1 MAKKRR
7 CETMLK
13 LITLKTVMRDVYQV
27 FTKRKEQLLLI

>member
-1 MAKKRR
+1 
-7 CETMLK
+7 MLK